1 MKKLVCCLLTG
12 LLALG
17 PISFAAAEDTQIGTL
32 VMDTRSYVMAPG
44 DIYDFKAVLNGD
56 GLDQSDLKVWDSRG
70 GSVVRF
76 FPIPSKPGVYRIT
89 GVAEGVT
96 YIVAEYQNVHAS
108 IKVEVKKG
116 VSQHG
121 EACRSISIISEET
134 KQEEEE
140 GLPAGTYEI
149 GKDIPEGE
157 YVLIPEGDN
166 SGYYIRSKQT
176 ESGTEEIAG
185 GPVYNRGIVAV
196 KEGETLE
203 VRLAKIYKAEKAPQ
217 QELVQG
223 YYPQG
228 VYKVGRDIPNG
239 VYLAKSTQTDV
250 KGTYRIYSSNSFDLP
265 SQTSGGV
272 ISDETAIILRTGQ
285 YLILQWAKLVPASG
299 LE

>member
-1 MKKLVCCLLTG
+1 MKKLVCCLLAC

-17 PISFAAAEDTQIGTL
+17 PAGFASAKDTQIGTL
-32 VMDTRSYVMAPG
+32 VMDTRSYMMAPG
-44 DIYDFKAVLNGD
+44 NIYDFKAVLNGD
-56 GLDQSDLKVWDSRG
+56 GLDQSSLKVWDSRG

-76 FPIPSKPGVYRIT
+76 YPIPSKPGVYRIT
-89 GVAEGVT
+89 AVAEGVT
-96 YIVAEYQNVHAS
+96 YIVAEYRDIHAS
-108 IKVEVKKG
+108 IRVEVKKG

-121 EACRSISIISEET
+121 EACRSISIISERA
-134 KQEEEE
+134 KEEEK

-157 YVLIPEGDN
+157 YVLIPEGTN

-176 ESGTEEIAG
+176 EEKTEKLASGS
-185 GPVYNRGIVAV
+185 VYNRGIVAV
-196 KEGETLE
+196 KKGETLE
-203 VRLAKIYKAEKAPQ
+203 VRLARIYEAEQAPQ

-239 VYLAKSTQTDV
+239 IYLAKSTQTEV
-250 KGTYRIYSSNSFDLP
+250 KGTYRVYSSNAFDLP

-272 ISDETAIILRTGQ
+272 LSDETAIILRTGQ
-285 YLILQWAKLVPASG
+285 YLILQWAKLVPTSG
-299 LE
+299 IK

>member
-1 MKKLVCCLLTG
+1 MKKLVCCLLAC

-17 PISFAAAEDTQIGTL
+17 PASFTYAKDTQIGTL
-32 VMDTRSYVMAPG
+32 VMDTRSYIMAPG
-44 DIYDFKAVLNGD
+44 DIYDFKAALNGD
-56 GLDQSDLKVWDSRG
+56 GLDQSSLKVWDSRG

-89 GVAEGVT
+89 AVAEGVT
-96 YIVAEYQNVHAS
+96 YIVAEYQDVHAS

-121 EACRSISIISEET
+121 EACRSISIISE
-134 KQEEEE
+134 KGKEEEE
-140 GLPAGTYEI
+140 KGFPAGTYEI
-149 GKDIPEGE
+149 GKDIPAGE
-157 YVLIPEGDN
+157 YVLIPEGNN
-166 SGYYIRSKQT
+166 SGYYIRTKQT
-176 ESGTEEIAG
+176 QEKTEKLASGS
-185 GPVYNRGIVAV
+185 VNNRGIIAV

-203 VRLAKIYKAEKAPQ
+203 VRLARIYEAEKAPP

-239 VYLAKSTQTDV
+239 IYLAKSTQAEV
-250 KGTYRIYSSNSFDLP
+250 KGTYRIYSSNTFDLP

-272 ISDETAIILRTGQ
+272 LSDETAIILRTGQ

-299 LE
+299 IK